1 MMNKRNVTCLVFV
14 LLFLV
19 TSCIPV
25 NSKATKEIVETYKV
39 SEKTVLT
46 LKNINGDVDITEW
59 DKPGMEIKIIMET
72 RGGEKEFEK
81 VDVKINPEEDF
92 SVETIYLKK
101 KTRVSVNF
109 EIKVPSTVTIKEI
122 ETVNGIIK
130 VYGSKGD
137 MVLESTNGNISVSN
151 VNGSISCETVNG
163 NITAVENKGVVLLTT
178 TNGNIKT
185 DLYSLPSD
193 GININSV
200 NGSINIAIKDG
211 LAGNLQAETVHGKV
225 NVTDLNIKE
234 IESTKIFYR
243 GTLGTGGPD
252 IKIETV
258 NGNISI
264 GKI

>member
-1 MMNKRNVTCLVFV
+1 MKKRNVICFVFV
-14 LLFLV
+14 ALFLMA
-19 TSCIPV
+19 SCIPV
-25 NSKATKEIVETYKV
+25 NSKATKEIVETYRV

-59 DKPGMEIKIIMET
+59 DKPGMEIRITMET
-72 RGGEKEFEK
+72 RGGEEEFEK
-81 VDVKINPEEDF
+81 VDIKINPEEDF

-109 EIKVPSTVTIKEI
+109 EIKVPSAVAINEI
-122 ETVNGIIK
+122 ETINGIIK

-137 MVLESTNGNISVSN
+137 MFLTSTNGDISVSN
-151 VNGSISCETVNG
+151 VNGRISCETVNG
-163 NITAVENKGVVLLTT
+163 NIDALENKGIVLLST

-185 DLYSLPSD
+185 ALYSVYSD
-193 GININSV
+193 GIKIDTT

-211 LAGNLQAETVHGKV
+211 LSGNLQAETVHG
-225 NVTDLNIKE
+225 NVDVIDLNIKE
-234 IESTKIFYR
+234 VESTKIFYR
-243 GTLGTGGPD
+243 GKLSNGGPD